1 MKMTR
6 NENSKRM
13 VTELLYD
20 KSFENVYTSM
30 YLGTMQININ
40 EVHDE
45 NMRIIKLTKFFFIQS
60 TITYYGRKHVIFC
73 TFQSIC

>member
-1 MKMTR
+1 
-6 NENSKRM
+6 M
-13 VTELLYD
+13 VTELLLYD

-45 NMRIIKLTKFFFIQS
+45 NIRIIKLTKFFLFNQQS
-60 TITYYGRKHVIFC
+60 HYGRKHDFLHISKHILTVFEILAC
-73 TFQSIC
+73 GA